1 MRLPVWI
8 LATPLVALACHVSAE
23 PQFRSAAPIAY
34 VVDMASGRILLDENA
49 QKPIPPAS
57 MAKMMTAYVVFDL
70 IHRGKL
76 DANTKF
82 RVRPAIWKRWNNTGS
97 SMFLKANEDVRV
109 SDLLH
114 GLISL
119 SGNDAAIVL
128 AEGVA
133 GSEAAFTKKMNE
145 AAAHIGM
152 RNSHFATANGWPD
165 AGKTRTTAQDLALLG
180 ARTIRDFPTLYHRFY
195 GETGFAW
202 NNIRQIN
209 RNPILG
215 VIDGAD
221 GLKTGHTSEAGYC
234 FTGTAQQ
241 GGRRVMMVV
250 AGLGSAQARANESA
264 RVMRWAFQ
272 NWRMERLY
280 SAKARVM
287 RLPVQMGNSRS
298 VVVSAKS
305 PVIVTLPRG
314 EKGNYTLFVRYTG
327 PLKAPIKRG
336 TQVAQLVAKF
346 EDGTE
351 QIMPLLADESVAPA
365 GFFMRAYN
373 GLLSL
378 VTA

>member
-1 MRLPVWI
+1 
-8 LATPLVALACHVSAE
+8 
-23 PQFRSAAPIAY
+23 
-34 VVDMASGRILLDENA
+34 
-49 QKPIPPAS
+49 

-119 SGNDAAIVL
+119 SGNDAAVVL

-215 VIDGAD
+215 VI
-221 GLKTGHTSEAGYC
+221 AG
-234 FTGTAQQ
+234 
-241 GGRRVMMVV
+241 R
-250 AGLGSAQARANESA
+250 
-264 RVMRWAFQ
+264 
-272 NWRMERLY
+272 
-280 SAKARVM
+280 
-287 RLPVQMGNSRS
+287 
-298 VVVSAKS
+298 
-305 PVIVTLPRG
+305 
-314 EKGNYTLFVRYTG
+314 
-327 PLKAPIKRG
+327 
-336 TQVAQLVAKF
+336 
-346 EDGTE
+346 
-351 QIMPLLADESVAPA
+351 
-365 GFFMRAYN
+365 
-373 GLLSL
+373 
-378 VTA
+378 